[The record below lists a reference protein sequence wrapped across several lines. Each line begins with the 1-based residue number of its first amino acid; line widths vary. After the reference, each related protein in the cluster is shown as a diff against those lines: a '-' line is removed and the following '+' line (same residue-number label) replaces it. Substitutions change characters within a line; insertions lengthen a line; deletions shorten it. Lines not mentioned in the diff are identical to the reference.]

1 MTFTYK
7 LAQRLAR
14 LKHRTAIA
22 AMVAVATIFSCEL
35 PVRSTG
41 SGSSITQLVVAPKN
55 VTLQPNQT
63 YDFVAVGFTATGD
76 SADVSVTWS
85 ASNGSVTSSSSGK
98 RHYGHYHNGS
108 CGVFNLAAKSSPGN
122 LSDTATVTVTGCTVP
137 VASVSVSPASATVA
151 AGQSVQ
157 LTATPK
163 DANGNPLSGRTVTW
177 SSNNTSVAI
186 ADVNGNVTA
195 IAAGSATITATSEG
209 QSGTAAITV
218 TNVPVASVTVTPA
231 SASIQQGQTIQLTAT
246 PKDAN
251 GNALTGR
258 VVTWSS
264 SNTAVASVNAGG
276 FVTSGA
282 AGSATITAASE
293 GKSGTAAITV
303 TSVPVASVTV
313 SPAPGSVQAG
323 QTLQLTATPKDVN
336 GNPLTGR
343 TITWSSSNTSVA
355 TVSASGLVTG
365 VVAGSATITAT
376 SEGQSGTSAITVTP
390 PSSTCPT
397 SSTAFQNSAFT
408 SQNGSFTATF
418 DATPN
423 GTGLDVATGLSQ
435 GAAAA
440 YTDLAVIVRFNTGG
454 TIDARNGG
462 AYAATNSI
470 AYTAGTS
477 YHFRVVVDVS
487 SHTYSVY
494 VTPAGGAEQTIGTG
508 FAFRTEQSGVTA
520 LANWALTAITGT
532 HTVCNFAITGSQ
544 PPAPVATVTLT
555 PASATVNEGQTL
567 QLTATLKDAN
577 GNVLIGRSITWSSS
591 TSSAATV
598 NGTGLVTGVAAGS
611 TTITATSE
619 GQSGTSAIT
628 VVHLPVA
635 SVTVTPASGTVSAGS
650 SLQLTATPKD
660 ANGNPL
666 VGRTV
671 TWQSSNTAAATVN
684 GSGLVSGVAAGSA
697 TITATSEGQSGTSA
711 ITVTPPGTS
720 QFGHVFVVTEEN
732 TDYVDVTSTS
742 MPYLT
747 GLAAQYGL
755 ATQYYAVTHP
765 SIGNYFELAT
775 GQILTN
781 DDGSSTIENV
791 PNIVRSLLAA
801 GKTWKS
807 YAEDIP
813 NACYL
818 GGDTGNYAR
827 KHNVFAL
834 LSDVAND
841 PTGQA
846 CNNVPFTQFAT
857 DLANGTL
864 PTFSN
869 IVPNLCN
876 DAHDCSLGT
885 ADSWL
890 QTNIAPLIASPVFQQ
905 DGLLIVV
912 FDESGGDNTN
922 GGGKVYWAAISPK
935 SKRGYVSTTT
945 YLHQSTLRLI
955 LKGLGITTFPGDAA
969 TAPDMSEFFNP

>member
-14 LKHRTAIA
+14 LKHRTA
-22 AMVAVATIFSCEL
+22 AVATVVVAIIVGCEL
-35 PVRSTG
+35 PVRTTGTG
-41 SGSSITQLVVAPKN
+41 SIITQLVVAPKN

-76 SADVSVTWS
+76 SADESVSWS
-85 ASNGSVTSSSSGK
+85 TTDGSVTSSTSGK
-98 RHYGHYHNGS
+98 RHYGHYHNGN
-108 CGVFNLAAKSSPGN
+108 CGVSKVVATSSPGN

-293 GKSGTAAITV
+293 GKSGTSAITV

-343 TITWSSSNTSVA
+343 TISWSSSNTSVA

-697 TITATSEGQSGTSA
+697 TITATSEGQSGTAA
-711 ITVTPPGTS
+711 ITVTAPSASVVLVGAGDIADCTTGEPTAQLLDNIAGTVFTAGDNAYTNGTASEFATCYDPSWGRHKARTRPAPGNHDYGTS
-720 QFGHVFVVTEEN
+720 GATGYYNYFGALAGPAGLGYYSYDLGAWHIISLNSNV
-732 TDYVDVTSTS
+732 S
-742 MPYLT
+742 MSAGSAQEVWLRAD
-747 GLAAQYGL
+747 LAASTKTCTIAYWH
-755 ATQYYAVTHP
+755 HP
-765 SIGNYFELAT
+765 RFSSGASH
-775 GQILTN
+775 
-781 DDGSSTIENV
+781 GSSTMSAGAFQALYDAGADIVIVGHDHEYERFAPQTPSAAPDPARGIREFV
-791 PNIVRSLLAA
+791 VGTGGAGLYSFATPLPNSEVRDNTSHGVLKL
-801 GKTWKS
+801 T
-807 YAEDIP
+807 
-813 NACYL
+813 
-818 GGDTGNYAR
+818 
-827 KHNVFAL
+827 
-834 LSDVAND
+834 LSDGSYTWQFIPVAGD
-841 PTGQA
+841 S
-846 CNNVPFTQFAT
+846 FT
-857 DLANGTL
+857 DSGSGT
-864 PTFSN
+864 
-869 IVPNLCN
+869 C
-876 DAHDCSLGT
+876 H
-885 ADSWL
+885 
-890 QTNIAPLIASPVFQQ
+890 
-905 DGLLIVV
+905 
-912 FDESGGDNTN
+912 
-922 GGGKVYWAAISPK
+922 
-935 SKRGYVSTTT
+935 
-945 YLHQSTLRLI
+945 
-955 LKGLGITTFPGDAA
+955 
-969 TAPDMSEFFNP
+969 

>member
-1 MTFTYK
+1 
-7 LAQRLAR
+7 
-14 LKHRTAIA
+14 
-22 AMVAVATIFSCEL
+22 MVAVATIFSCEL

-76 SADVSVTWS
+76 SADESVSWS
-85 ASNGSVTSSSSGK
+85 TTDGSVTSSSSGK
-98 RHYGHYHNGS
+98 RHYGHYHNGN
-108 CGVFNLAAKSSPGN
+108 CGVSKVVATSSPGN
-122 LSDTATVTVTGCTVP
+122 LSDTATVTVAGCTVP
-137 VASVSVSPASATVA
+137 VASVSVSPVSATVA

-177 SSNNTSVAI
+177 SSNNTAVAI

-282 AGSATITAASE
+282 AGSATITATSE
-293 GKSGTAAITV
+293 GKSGTSAITV

-343 TITWSSSNTSVA
+343 TISWSSSNTSVA

-598 NGTGLVTGVAAGS
+598 NGTGLVTGVVAGS

-711 ITVTPPGTS
+711 ITVTPPSASVVLVGAGDIADCTTGEPTAKLLDNIAGTVFTAGDNAYTNGTDAEFATCYDPSWGRHKARTRPAPGNHDYGTS
-720 QFGHVFVVTEEN
+720 GATGYYNYFGALAGPAGLGYYSYDLGAWHVISLNSNV
-732 TDYVDVTSTS
+732 S
-742 MPYLT
+742 MSAGSSQEVWLRAD
-747 GLAAQYGL
+747 LAASTKTCTIAYWH
-755 ATQYYAVTHP
+755 HP
-765 SIGNYFELAT
+765 RFSSGASH
-775 GQILTN
+775 
-781 DDGSSTIENV
+781 GSSTMSAGAFQALYDAGADIVIVGHDHEYERFAPQTPSAAPDPV
-791 PNIVRSLLAA
+791 RGIREFVVGTGGAGLYSFATPLPNSEVRDNTSHGVLKL
-801 GKTWKS
+801 T
-807 YAEDIP
+807 
-813 NACYL
+813 
-818 GGDTGNYAR
+818 
-827 KHNVFAL
+827 
-834 LSDVAND
+834 LSDGSYMWQFIPVAGNS
-841 PTGQA
+841 
-846 CNNVPFTQFAT
+846 FT
-857 DLANGTL
+857 DSGSGT
-864 PTFSN
+864 
-869 IVPNLCN
+869 C
-876 DAHDCSLGT
+876 H
-885 ADSWL
+885 
-890 QTNIAPLIASPVFQQ
+890 
-905 DGLLIVV
+905 
-912 FDESGGDNTN
+912 
-922 GGGKVYWAAISPK
+922 
-935 SKRGYVSTTT
+935 
-945 YLHQSTLRLI
+945 
-955 LKGLGITTFPGDAA
+955 
-969 TAPDMSEFFNP
+969 